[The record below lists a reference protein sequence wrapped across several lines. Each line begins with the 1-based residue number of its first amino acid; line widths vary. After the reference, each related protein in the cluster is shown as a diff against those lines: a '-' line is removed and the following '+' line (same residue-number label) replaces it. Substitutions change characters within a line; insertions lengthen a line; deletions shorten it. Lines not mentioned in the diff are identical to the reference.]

1 MSSDPHSSETEG
13 SVPRGEPF
21 FSRPSGKVFIIWL
34 VLTVLGVVVGLFAP
48 KHLLPPELS
57 VQGHTL
63 IVTMVL
69 FTVLA
74 APVAA
79 LVYAV
84 AIYSL
89 VAWRKGHGDEP
100 PPDGPPIRGDGTVT
114 TLWLLVSSVLVM
126 ILLVWG
132 LGEFAAEQA
141 PHADALQVDVTG
153 QQWLWTFSYPGT
165 SVQSRTLVLPVNRP
179 VQFNITSVDV
189 THGFWLPDL
198 GVQVDANPGEV
209 TVIQAT
215 PDKMGSFVIRCSQLC
230 GLYHS
235 FMWTTGQVVSPAN
248 FSQWLQVHGAPA
260 GQAKQVAEVAAVTH
274 K

>member
-1 MSSDPHSSETEG
+1 MSYEPQVAETEPG
-13 SVPRGEPF
+13 PLSGEPF
-21 FSRPSGKVFIIWL
+21 FSRPSGKVTVIWF
-34 VLTVLGVVVGLFAP
+34 VLTVVGVVIGLVAP
-48 KHLLPPELS
+48 KNLLPPMLS

-79 LVYAV
+79 VVYAI

-89 VAWRKGHGDEP
+89 LAWRRGHGDDP
-100 PPDGPPIRGDGTVT
+100 PPDGPPMRGNTTVT
-114 TLWLLVSSVLVM
+114 TVWLLTSSVLVLV
-126 ILLVWG
+126 LLVWG

-141 PHADALQVDVTG
+141 PHSNALQVDVTG
-153 QQWLWTFSYPGT
+153 QQWLWTFSYPAAGV
-165 SVQSRTLVLPVNRP
+165 SSRTLMLPVDRP
-179 VQFNITSVDV
+179 VQFNVTSVDV

-198 GVQVDANPGEV
+198 GVQIDANPGEV

-215 PDKMGSFVIRCSQLC
+215 PNKVGTFVVRCSQLC

-235 FMWTTGQVVSPAN
+235 FMWTSGAVVSAAN
-248 FSQWLQVHGAPA
+248 FSQWLQSQGAPPGKA
-260 GQAKQVAEVAAVTH
+260 NQAALVAAVTP
-274 K
+274 

>member
-1 MSSDPHSSETEG
+1 MSSNPQVSDTEG
-13 SVPRGEPF
+13 SFPSGEPF

-34 VLTVLGVVVGLFAP
+34 VLTVIGVVIGLYAP
-48 KHLLPPELS
+48 KRLLPPMLS
-57 VQGHTL
+57 VEGHTL

-79 LVYAV
+79 LVYAI

-89 VAWRKGHGDEP
+89 LAWRRGHGDEP
-100 PPDGPPIRGDGTVT
+100 PPDGPPMRGNTTVT
-114 TLWLLVSSVLVM
+114 TVWLLVSSVLVLV
-126 ILLVWG
+126 LLVWG

-141 PHADALQVDVTG
+141 PHSDALQVDVTG

-165 SVQSRTLVLPVNRP
+165 TVSSRTLMLPVNRP
-179 VQFNITSVDV
+179 VQFDVTSVDV

-198 GVQVDANPGEV
+198 GVQVDANPNEV

-215 PDKMGSFVIRCSQLC
+215 PDKLGTFVVRCSQLC

-235 FMWTTGQVVSPAN
+235 FMWTSGAVVSQAN
-248 FSQWLQVHGAPA
+248 FSQWLQSQGATPSA
-260 GQAKQVAEVAAVTH
+260 ANQEALVTPVAP
-274 K
+274 

>member
-1 MSSDPHSSETEG
+1 MSSEAPRSETEG
-13 SVPRGEPF
+13 SFPSGEPF
-21 FSRPSGKVFIIWL
+21 FSRPSGKVFVIWL
-34 VLTVLGVVVGLFAP
+34 VLTVIGVVIGVIAP
-48 KHLLPPELS
+48 KNLLPPMLS
-57 VQGHTL
+57 VEGHTL

-79 LVYAV
+79 LVYAI

-89 VAWRKGHGDEP
+89 LAWRGGHADEP
-100 PPDGPPIRGDGTVT
+100 PPDGPPMRGNSTVT
-114 TLWLLVSSVLVM
+114 TVWLLTSSVLVM
-126 ILLVWG
+126 ALLVWG

-141 PHADALQVDVTG
+141 PHADALQVNVTG

-165 SVQSRTLVLPVNRP
+165 GVASRTLMLPVDRP

-198 GVQVDANPGEV
+198 GVQVDANPNEV

-215 PDKMGSFVIRCSQLC
+215 PDKLGSFVVRCSQLC

-235 FMWTTGQVVSPAN
+235 FMWTSGSVVSAAD
-248 FSQWLQVHGAPA
+248 FSQWLQTQGAPPGKA
-260 GQAKQVAEVAAVTH
+260 DQVALAAATT
-274 K
+274 